1 MMSLPVLRQPKRVYA
16 KAPKSIPVL
25 DQYPLYAL
33 DFNGASGSVDV
44 GMTTF
49 APTEM
54 ALSAWIKTTLG
65 GRAIIGR
72 LNGAWAAALNG
83 DFVLFSN
90 DAGADAFVCIMGG
103 NQLRIK
109 YNTSVIDGRWHFIT
123 VAWDGSI
130 TRLYVDKRLD
140 NTTPMSGNFQASTN
154 KILIGR
160 REYATSPAYF
170 RGLIGQPL
178 IYQQNRSFPEVHHNI
193 RNPMNPVRNGL
204 ALWLPMIEG
213 QGTSVADFS
222 GQGNNGTITG
232 GVSWYEMAL
241 YEAQADIL

>member
-1 MMSLPVLRQPKRVYA
+1 MSIPVLRQPKRVYT

-33 DFNGASGSVDV
+33 DFDGTSGYVGV

-54 ALSAWIKTTLG
+54 ALFAWIKTTLG
-65 GRAIIGR
+65 KRVIIGR
-72 LNGAWAAALNG
+72 LNSAWATAPDG
-83 DFVLFSN
+83 DFVLFS
-90 DAGADAFVCIMGG
+90 GGVGVDAFICRMGG
-103 NQLRIK
+103 NQLRIS
-109 YNTSVIDGRWHFIT
+109 YNTSVIDGRWHF
-123 VAWDGSI
+123 VAVTWDGST
-130 TRLYVDKRLD
+130 TRLYVDGRLD
-140 NTTPMSGNFQASTN
+140 NSTPMSGAFQASTN

-160 REYATSPAYF
+160 REYAASPAYF

-178 IYQQNRSFPEVHHNI
+178 IYQQNRSFPEVHHNM

-204 ALWLPMIEG
+204 ALWLPIIEG
-213 QGTSVADFS
+213 QGTNVADFS

-241 YEAQADIL
+241 YEALADVL